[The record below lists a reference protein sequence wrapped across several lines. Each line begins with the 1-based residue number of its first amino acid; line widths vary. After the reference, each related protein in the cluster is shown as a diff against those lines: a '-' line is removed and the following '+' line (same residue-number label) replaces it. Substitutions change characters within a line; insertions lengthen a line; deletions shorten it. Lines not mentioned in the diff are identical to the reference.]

1 MEVQHIIVYFKL
13 ESRNNDVSTTT
24 TNTQIVKESR
34 NNCVSTTTTNTQI
47 VKESR
52 NNDAS
57 STTTSTQIVIESR
70 SNDVSTTTTS
80 TQIVTELLFQ
90 QIVLLSL
97 KNLNRSKS
105 PVPDEIGDML
115 LVGLSKP
122 ICHTFEIYWKR
133 R

>member
-1 MEVQHIIVYFKL
+1 MDVQHIILYFKL

-24 TNTQIVKESR
+24 TNTQIVTESRNKGVSTTTTNTQIVTESR
-34 NNCVSTTTTNTQI
+34 NNCVSTTTTN
-47 VKESR
+47 
-52 NNDAS
+52 
-57 STTTSTQIVIESR
+57 
-70 SNDVSTTTTS
+70 

-105 PVPDEIGDML
+105 PGPDEIGDML
-115 LVGLSKP
+115 LVGLSKS
-122 ICHTFEIYWKR
+122 ICHIFEIYLKR